1 MIEAINSGEDYPEV
15 DIPLAALR
23 LRVPFDDY
31 AKIDET
37 MITTEAVSDKDIV
50 DNIIAA
56 RHKEAEEDEEE
67 EVSETTEPPKKNPSL
82 QKVDAAPE
90 VIQDWIEMTEDTEDL
105 LPSYQKIHRRVTSAQ
120 VRASVLEQSTLTAL
134 LSDCASDRDVN

>member
-1 MIEAINSGEDYPEV
+1 M
-15 DIPLAALR
+15 
-23 LRVPFDDY
+23 PFDDY
-31 AKIDET
+31 AQIDET
-37 MITTEAVSDKDIV
+37 VITTEAVSDKDIV

-67 EVSETTEPPKKNPSL
+67 EVSEPTEPPKKKPTL
-82 QKVDAAPE
+82 QKVDAALE

-120 VRASVLEQSTLTAL
+120 VRASVLVQSTLTAL